1 MLIKDIFAIFVFI
14 QQETKMRIFKRIA
27 LAAVLFLIA
36 SVSSLAVFNE
46 KDLAQT
52 LQVLRYELRKAYIE
66 MEKNQ
71 MSFESQD
78 DQQHEELVH
87 LIQSCNEL
95 SLMLYFSS
103 ACFSLSKS
111 AVLIG

>member
-27 LAAVLFLIA
+27 LTAVLFLIA

-71 MSFESQD
+71 MSSS
-78 DQQHEELVH
+78 LRM
-87 LIQSCNEL
+87 ISSTRSWCISYKAATSCR
-95 SLMLYFSS
+95 
-103 ACFSLSKS
+103 
-111 AVLIG
+111 

>member
-27 LAAVLFLIA
+27 LTAVLFLIA

-52 LQVLRYELRKAYIE
+52 LQVLR
-66 MEKNQ
+66 
-71 MSFESQD
+71 
-78 DQQHEELVH
+78 
-87 LIQSCNEL
+87 
-95 SLMLYFSS
+95 
-103 ACFSLSKS
+103 
-111 AVLIG
+111 

>member
-27 LAAVLFLIA
+27 LTAVLFLIA

-66 MEKNQ
+66 MEKI
-71 MSFESQD
+71 SSTRSWC
-78 DQQHEELVH
+78 
-87 LIQSCNEL
+87 ISYKAATSCR
-95 SLMLYFSS
+95 
-103 ACFSLSKS
+103 
-111 AVLIG
+111 

>member
-1 MLIKDIFAIFVFI
+1 MKGSHTIINLVGEGGANFMLIKDIFAIFVFI

-27 LAAVLFLIA
+27 LTAVLFLIA

-71 MSFESQD
+71 MSLRVS
-78 DQQHEELVH
+78 
-87 LIQSCNEL
+87 
-95 SLMLYFSS
+95 
-103 ACFSLSKS
+103 
-111 AVLIG
+111 G